1 MSAVDD
7 ILADIP
13 MNQLA
18 AQLGVDQ
25 ATAEQAARQAIPALL
40 GGMQANSE
48 DPAGAMS
55 LAGALGD
62 HPSDLID
69 GGVDLNQVNANDGEK
84 ILGNIFGP
92 NQDQVAQTLGGNL
105 GGQAGGLIKQLL
117 PILAPIVLAYLSRR
131 LSGQRQGTGQ
141 DDPLG
146 SILGGGGS
154 GTSNPLNDLLSSMLG
169 GGGAAGQQ
177 QSSGGSILDMLGACS
192 EQGAAETATPTT
204 VGPRLVSW
212 ISSTSPISPTAT
224 ARFSSA

>member
-40 GGMQANSE
+40 GGLQANSE

-69 GGVDLNQVNANDGEK
+69 GGVDLNQVNANDGERSSAISSGQIK
-84 ILGNIFGP
+84 I
-92 NQDQVAQTLGGNL
+92 
-105 GGQAGGLIKQLL
+105 K
-117 PILAPIVLAYLSRR
+117 SRR
-131 LSGQRQGTGQ
+131 RW
-141 DDPLG
+141 
-146 SILGGGGS
+146 
-154 GTSNPLNDLLSSMLG
+154 
-169 GGGAAGQQ
+169 GA
-177 QSSGGSILDMLGACS
+177 
-192 EQGAAETATPTT
+192 
-204 VGPRLVSW
+204 
-212 ISSTSPISPTAT
+212 ISAVRPVA
-224 ARFSSA
+224 